1 MLVTTIAKFGPSSL
15 ITILALGLWERFKDR
30 PWRGVIQAGI
40 FPMTVGLVAASAS
53 LITEASAHTWLL
65 GAITAVVAL
74 LGSTTRIH
82 PLWLLFGGAL
92 VGLVAIG

>member
-1 MLVTTIAKFGPSSL
+1 
-15 ITILALGLWERFKDR
+15 KDR

-53 LITEASAHTWLL
+53 LITEASVHTWLL
-65 GAITAVVAL
+65 GAITAVVAI
-74 LGSTTRIH
+74 LGSGTRIH

-92 VGLVAIG
+92 AGLLGIG